1 MNIAAIGFVINAVA
15 DACLFRVPETCI
27 FNSGYIPLTFKIE
40 KSEMG
45 SSGSK
50 GNNGFSASQRDLQ
63 SIVHPHFF
71 DAIGA
76 ISTIIVLAG
85 LVSYYLYI
93 KNRQRSIMNRGLP
106 CWDPEKLEISPHS
119 GDGPILAL
127 VNEIG

>member
-1 MNIAAIGFVINAVA
+1 MLSQMHTSSV
-15 DACLFRVPETCI
+15 CLKPAYLTQDV
-27 FNSGYIPLTFKIE
+27 SPLKFKVE

-45 SSGSK
+45 SSSSK

-71 DAIGA
+71 DTIGA
-76 ISTIIVLAG
+76 ISTIVVLAS

-93 KNRQRSIMNRGLP
+93 KNRQRSIMDRRLP
-106 CWDPEKLEISPHS
+106 GWDPEKLEISSHS